1 MDNELI
7 QEIIVSY
14 SIVLQE
20 LLQVPYHLE
29 SELPFPKNSIR
40 RAIAS
45 ELLKEIIPSD
55 RHILEEAYL
64 QLESFLPPDEF
75 EIVNAFTSLAFD
87 GEALVDKIDCGLEDS
102 GELDNLMR
110 KMGDEP
116 SRRAVALIDIV
127 GTRIEERQGEL
138 QAIRNIVGF
147 SGK

>member
-1 MDNELI
+1 MDNEPL
-7 QEIIVSY
+7 QEIIDSY
-14 SIVLQE
+14 SMVLQG
-20 LLQVPYHLE
+20 LTQAPYHLE

-55 RHILEEAYL
+55 RRILEEAYL

-75 EIVNAFTSLAFD
+75 EIVSKFTSLAFD
-87 GEALVDKIDCGLEDS
+87 GEVLVDKIDHGAEDS
-102 GELDNLMR
+102 GELDNLTK

-116 SRRAVALIDIV
+116 SRRAIRLIDIV

-138 QAIRNIVGF
+138 KAIRNIVGF
-147 SGK
+147 AGK